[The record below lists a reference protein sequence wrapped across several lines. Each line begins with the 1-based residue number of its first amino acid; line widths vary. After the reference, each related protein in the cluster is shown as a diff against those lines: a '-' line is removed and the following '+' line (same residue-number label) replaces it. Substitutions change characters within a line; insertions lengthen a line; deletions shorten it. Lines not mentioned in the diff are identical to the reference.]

1 MNSSNVFLL
10 LWQTQRKLDLVNT
23 LEKPGTPDTA
33 LKKRKAYLPLHQTQQ
48 QKHSLLETKITL
60 RIPYKEGREPVQ
72 QLYVRILNAVT
83 FLA

>member
-1 MNSSNVFLL
+1 MNSIDVFLL

-60 RIPYKEGREPVQ
+60 RIPYKAGREPVQ
-72 QLYVRILNAVT
+72 QLYVRILNVVT
-83 FLA
+83 FLV